1 MVTVALLGWLSAVA
15 PTADRPQPLR
25 TLLFDV
31 AVAEWGRLSV
41 GATLNADRQGA
52 SVQATRPNPA
62 TYIDDDSGH

>member
-41 GATLNADRQGA
+41 GATLNAARQDQCGSSSRA
-52 SVQATRPNPA
+52 
-62 TYIDDDSGH
+62 